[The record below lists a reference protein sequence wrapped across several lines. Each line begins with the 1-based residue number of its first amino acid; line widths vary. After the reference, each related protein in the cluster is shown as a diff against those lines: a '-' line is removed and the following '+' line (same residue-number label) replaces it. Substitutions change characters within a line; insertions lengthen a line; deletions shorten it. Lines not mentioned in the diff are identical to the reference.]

1 MTTNKHHESLSESIE
16 RHLSSYFAAHE
27 NTLPTPGLYNR
38 VLKELE
44 RPLLAL
50 TLEATQGNQ
59 LRAADLLGL
68 NRNTLRKKLKELE
81 IPVVKGIK

>member
-1 MTTNKHHESLSESIE
+1 MKAYLNLSKGICLVTSPHMKTPYQ
-16 RHLSSYFAAHE
+16 HL
-27 NTLPTPGLYNR
+27 GLYNR
-38 VLKELE
+38 ILKELE